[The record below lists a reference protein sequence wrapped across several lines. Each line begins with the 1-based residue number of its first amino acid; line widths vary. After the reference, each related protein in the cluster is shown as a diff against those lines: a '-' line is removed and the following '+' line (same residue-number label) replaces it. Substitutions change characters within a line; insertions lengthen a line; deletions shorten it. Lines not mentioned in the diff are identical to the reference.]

1 MSPLRAILILCSVL
15 ALSACGSSS
24 TSSRPA
30 GEKVQSTT
38 SAAIEAIDEPSPD
51 SFWFD
56 PPDDVATS
64 SEYMCLGDDAKPT
77 SDRDACEPSP
87 GVKDEL
93 RRQEEQFRQAIKP
106 AKGIEPRAI
115 AQLRL
120 ADRDPKARV
129 RLVVWRSQAGKPC
142 LVSEVQTKDGGGDGG
157 PFGPCVPEP
166 RCDKMCLDLSEDG
179 SGLRTMYLV
188 SGVLASEGDQLRMTL
203 DSGRVITYTLSG
215 PLVPGFPDY
224 RVFMLDLG
232 RDLYER
238 LELLRGDKVIAEEKK
253 SPGEIESMRC
263 FERFPVEEMPS
274 SSSEIERSP
283 LNQCLRKVGSQ

>member
-1 MSPLRAILILCSVL
+1 MKPLRAILILCSVL

-24 TSSRPA
+24 KSSRPA
-30 GEKVQSTT
+30 EKPQSTT
-38 SAAIEAIDEPSPD
+38 PAAIEAIDEPSPVA
-51 SFWFD
+51 WFD
-56 PPDDVATS
+56 PPDDAAS
-64 SEYMCLGDDAKPT
+64 SSAYICLGDDAKTT
-77 SDRDACEPSP
+77 SDPDVCEPTP
-87 GVKDEL
+87 AVKEQL
-93 RRQEEQFRQAIKP
+93 RRQDEQFRQAINP
-106 AKGIEPRAI
+106 AKGFEPRAI

-120 ADRDPKARV
+120 VDRDPKARA

-142 LVSEVQTKDGGGDGG
+142 LVSEVQTKDGGGDDG

-166 RCDKMCLDLSEDG
+166 RCDKVCLDLSEDG
-179 SGLRTMYLV
+179 SGLRTTYLV
-188 SGVLASEGDQLRMTL
+188 SGVLPSEDDQLRMTL

-238 LELLRGDKVIAEEKK
+238 LELLQGDKVVAEEKK
-253 SPGEIESMRC
+253 SHSEIEGMRC

-274 SSSEIERSP
+274 SSAEIDRSP
-283 LNQCLRKVGSQ
+283 LNQCLRKAGSQ